1 MSTVAGLN
9 SLFGTGV
16 GRGLTVYFSVV
27 LALGFGGGVGVEPQL
42 ARKVAMSISIKVLV
56 FIDWPLLVCAVM
68 EY

>member
-1 MSTVAGLN
+1 
-9 SLFGTGV
+9 
-16 GRGLTVYFSVV
+16 VYFSAV
-27 LALGFGGGVGVEPQL
+27 LVLGFGGGVGVEPQL